1 MVWTAS
7 NYCHRFQSIHAMEVE
22 MEPNDAGGVAAMHG
36 FNFQNCVAAYYVTEM
51 LRDKSIQRVRCEV
64 VDDIDVV
71 CDGYVEF
78 IQVKTTTKAH
88 WARSDLVVLSTGTGK
103 TKKIPH
109 SSILHKSMQS
119 EPGLTVPRKFRVVTE
134 HPVNVTLEYLQINR
148 NDRVEKPGRED
159 LIDYLNK
166 KTSDYCA
173 PSGVDVAAWV
183 DAAYWEVFRS
193 MREIELLGV
202 RNIRLASQDL
212 HGVALSTESCAEGVW
227 LGILNTVTR
236 KGALSRRIYSVDN
249 KSYLRADLNIWFK
262 KLVDDDQ
269 KLAGRKIYVKRE
281 LPHILVPFR
290 TPFSSP
296 CAKRNGRVL
305 HQQYSLTRYRYAHIV
320 DNVCK
325 WLDEVFLRPKELAD
339 IHKLSLVE
347 QGQRLRTTV
356 FESLTDVRSFLGR
369 VLLHATIR
377 QMHESQ
383 PIPCLLY
390 LDGDDEEK
398 ILENVHIVR
407 RDPEGDQLWVGFSE
421 LVSATSIKTRL
432 PEIRDQLYDEISECF
447 NNARGKILDIKDDE
461 YLLRHDIDLILDE
474 SNPFDKYLDRF
485 RFVLFVGYDSSFLTD
500 PETSDHEDH
509 LQQET
514 AALFQTF
521 ADDLQS
527 GSPFAGITIEVFIYP
542 APSLEKLTKMV
553 EEKVREAV

>member
-1 MVWTAS
+1 
-7 NYCHRFQSIHAMEVE
+7 
-22 MEPNDAGGVAAMHG
+22 MEPNDAGGVAAKHG
-36 FNFQNCVAAYYVTEM
+36 FIFQDCVAAFYVTQM

-64 VDDIDVV
+64 TDDIDVV
-71 CDGYVEF
+71 YDDFVEF
-78 IQVKTTTKAH
+78 VQVKTTSKAH
-88 WARSDLVVLSTGTGK
+88 WAKSDLVVLSTGTGK
-103 TKKIPH
+103 TKKVPD
-109 SSILHKSMQS
+109 SSILHKSMQC
-119 EPGLTVPRKFRVVTE
+119 EPGLTVPRRFRVVTE

-148 NDRVEKPGRED
+148 NDRAGKPGRED
-159 LIDYLNK
+159 LIDYLNA
-166 KTSDYCA
+166 KTSDYRA
-173 PSGVDVAAWV
+173 PSGVDVATWV
-183 DAAYWEVFRS
+183 DAALWEVFRT

-212 HGVALSTESCAEGVW
+212 HGVGLSTEACAEDIW
-227 LGILNTVTR
+227 RGILDTVTR
-236 KGALSRRIYSVDN
+236 KGALSRRVNSVDN
-249 KSYLRADLNIWFK
+249 KSYTRADLNIWFK

-269 KLAGRKIYVKRE
+269 KRAGRKVYVKRE

-290 TPFSSP
+290 NPLSSP

-305 HQQYSLTRYRYAHIV
+305 HQQYSLRSYRYTHIV

-347 QGQRLRTTV
+347 QGQRLQTMV
-356 FESLTDVRSFLGR
+356 FASLTDVRSFLGR

-377 QMHESQ
+377 QVHESQ

-421 LVSATSIKTRL
+421 LVSAVDIKTRL

-447 NNARGKILDIKDDE
+447 SSARGKILDIKDDN
-461 YLLRHDIDLILDE
+461 YLLRHDIDVILDE

-485 RFVLFVGYDSSFLTD
+485 RFVLFVGYDSSLLTD
-500 PETSDHEDH
+500 PETSGHEDH
-509 LQQET
+509 LEQET
-514 AALFQTF
+514 ASLFEAF

-527 GSPFAGITIEVFIYP
+527 DSPFAGLTIDVFIYP
-542 APSLEKLTKMV
+542 APSLEKLTRMV
-553 EEKVREAV
+553 EQKVREAV